1 MLNKPQTTHK
11 RMFCICEGWGLI
23 NISYTSVIA
32 ENMQDSQLGD
42 TGESQEGLETTLKGL
57 DLGLWDG

>member
-1 MLNKPQTTHK
+1 MQNKPQTTHT
-11 RMFCICEGWGLI
+11 RVFCICKGRGLI

-42 TGESQEGLETTLKGL
+42 TGESQENLEMTLKGL
-57 DLGLWDG
+57 DLGL